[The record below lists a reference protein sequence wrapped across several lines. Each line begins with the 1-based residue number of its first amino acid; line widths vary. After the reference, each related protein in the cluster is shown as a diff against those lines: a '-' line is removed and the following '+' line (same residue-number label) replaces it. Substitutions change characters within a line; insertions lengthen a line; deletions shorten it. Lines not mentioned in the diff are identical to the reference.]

1 MTRFEL
7 VVLAAAAIL
16 TTSMPVRAASA
27 HSDPS
32 GAKEFAR

>member
-16 TTSMPVRAASA
+16 TTSMPASA

-32 GAKEFAR
+32 GAEEFAR